1 MTDSTETQTPP
12 APVVAADV
20 EPDEVAPGVYVIP
33 DGRVPLVPNI
43 GIVVAEREALVVD
56 TGMGPK
62 NGRRV
67 LDKARALT
75 DKPLVLTITHFH
87 PEHGFG
93 AQELSD
99 ARIVYNR
106 AQQEELAE
114 KGASYLD
121 MFRSFGDA
129 VAEQLEGVELVDP
142 DEVYDGE
149 LTLDLGG
156 TTVELREFGLAHTRG
171 DQVVF
176 LPGQGV
182 LFTGDLVET
191 RLFPIFPWFPPDDAD
206 VNGSKWIDVLGR
218 LEALEPDVV
227 VPGHGEVGGPDL
239 IGQVRAYLEDVRER
253 VSAASD
259 GRGSEEVKAAPGARD
274 PRGVSDLGCAGMDR
288 LRRRVLLRRAQWLT
302 ASASR
307 AAGPPTPAS
316 FGCPRARRSR
326 SSSEPSASAWPTRRS
341 TRPAAP
347 GSTTACRF
355 AIAVSSSWRRWL
367 PRVGWKSG
375 CACTSAGRSTTVSRP
390 RSSRRWV
397 RCSPCTSATRAR
409 PSARR

>member
-1 MTDSTETQTPP
+1 MTDSSETQRLP
-12 APVVAADV
+12 APVVADV
-20 EPDEVAPGVYVIP
+20 TPNEVAPGVHVIP

-43 GIVVAEREALVVD
+43 GIVVAEEEALVVD

-67 LDKARALT
+67 FDKARALT

-93 AQELSD
+93 AQEFRE

-106 AQQEELAE
+106 TQQEELAE
-114 KGASYLD
+114 KGATYLD

-156 TTVELREFGLAHTRG
+156 TTVELHEFGLAHTRG

-176 LPGQGV
+176 LPERGV

-191 RLFPIFPWFPPDDAD
+191 RFFPIFPWFPPDDAD

-218 LEALEPDVV
+218 LEALQPDVV

-253 VSAASD
+253 VSVASD
-259 GRGSEEVKAAPGARD
+259 GRSSEEVKAALEPEI
-274 PRGVSDLGCAGMDR
+274 
-288 LRRRVLLRRAQWLT
+288 
-302 ASASR
+302 R
-307 AAGPPTPAS
+307 AAYPT
-316 FGCPRARRSR
+316 
-326 SSSEPSASAWPTRRS
+326 WD
-341 TRPAAP
+341 AP
-347 GSTTACRF
+347 EWIGF
-355 AIAVSSSWRRWL
+355 AVECFYAEL
-367 PRVGWKSG
+367 NG
-375 CACTSAGRSTTVSRP
+375 
-390 RSSRRWV
+390 
-397 RCSPCTSATRAR
+397 
-409 PSARR
+409 

>member
-1 MTDSTETQTPP
+1 MTDSTETQRPP
-12 APVVAADV
+12 APVVADV
-20 EPDEVAPGVYVIP
+20 EPEEVAPGVHVIP
-33 DGRVPLVPNI
+33 DGRVPIVPNI
-43 GIVVAEREALVVD
+43 GIVVGEREALVVD

-67 LDKARALT
+67 LEKARALT

-93 AQELSD
+93 AQEFSE

-106 AQQEELAE
+106 AQQEELAK
-114 KGASYLD
+114 KGAPYLD

-156 TTVELREFGLAHTRG
+156 TTAELREFGLAHTRG

-176 LPGQGV
+176 LPEQSV

-191 RLFPIFPWFPPDDAD
+191 RFFPIFPWFPPDDVD

-218 LEALEPDVV
+218 LEALQPKVV

-239 IGQVRAYLEDVRER
+239 IGQVRAYLEDVRHR
-253 VSAASD
+253 VNAASD
-259 GRGSEEVKAAPGARD
+259 GRSSEEVKAALEPEI
-274 PRGVSDLGCAGMDR
+274 
-288 LRRRVLLRRAQWLT
+288 
-302 ASASR
+302 R
-307 AAGPPTPAS
+307 AAYPT
-316 FGCPRARRSR
+316 
-326 SSSEPSASAWPTRRS
+326 WD
-341 TRPAAP
+341 AP
-347 GSTTACRF
+347 EWIGF
-355 AIAVSSSWRRWL
+355 AVECFYAEL
-367 PRVGWKSG
+367 HG
-375 CACTSAGRSTTVSRP
+375 
-390 RSSRRWV
+390 
-397 RCSPCTSATRAR
+397 
-409 PSARR
+409 

>member
-1 MTDSTETQTPP
+1 MTDSTETQRPP
-12 APVVAADV
+12 APVVADV

-67 LDKARALT
+67 LEKARALT

-106 AQQEELAE
+106 TQQEELAE

-218 LEALEPDVV
+218 LEALEP
-227 VPGHGEVGGPDL
+227 
-239 IGQVRAYLEDVRER
+239 
-253 VSAASD
+253 
-259 GRGSEEVKAAPGARD
+259 GRRGARPRRGRRTGSDRAGPRLPRGRPRAGERGVRRARLGGGQGCAGAGD

-326 SSSEPSASAWPTRRS
+326 S
-341 TRPAAP
+341 
-347 GSTTACRF
+347 
-355 AIAVSSSWRRWL
+355 
-367 PRVGWKSG
+367 
-375 CACTSAGRSTTVSRP
+375 
-390 RSSRRWV
+390 
-397 RCSPCTSATRAR
+397 
-409 PSARR
+409 

>member
-1 MTDSTETQTPP
+1 MTDSTETQRPP
-12 APVVAADV
+12 APVVADV
-20 EPDEVAPGVYVIP
+20 EPEEVAPGVHVIP

-43 GIVVAEREALVVD
+43 GIVVGEREALVVD

-67 LDKARALT
+67 LEKARALT

-93 AQELSD
+93 AQEFSE

-106 AQQEELAE
+106 AQQEELAK
-114 KGASYLD
+114 KGAPYLD

-156 TTVELREFGLAHTRG
+156 TTAELREFGLAHTRG

-176 LPGQGV
+176 LPEQSV

-191 RLFPIFPWFPPDDAD
+191 RFFPIFPWFPPDDVD

-218 LEALEPDVV
+218 LEALQPKVV

-239 IGQVRAYLEDVRER
+239 IGQVRAYLEDVRHR
-253 VSAASD
+253 VNAASD
-259 GRGSEEVKAAPGARD
+259 GRSSEEVKAALEPEI
-274 PRGVSDLGCAGMDR
+274 
-288 LRRRVLLRRAQWLT
+288 
-302 ASASR
+302 R
-307 AAGPPTPAS
+307 AAYPTWDAS
-316 FGCPRARRSR
+316 EWIG
-326 SSSEPSASAWPTRRS
+326 
-341 TRPAAP
+341 
-347 GSTTACRF
+347 F
-355 AIAVSSSWRRWL
+355 AVECFYAEL
-367 PRVGWKSG
+367 HG
-375 CACTSAGRSTTVSRP
+375 
-390 RSSRRWV
+390 
-397 RCSPCTSATRAR
+397 
-409 PSARR
+409 

>member
-1 MTDSTETQTPP
+1 MTDSTETQRLP
-12 APVVAADV
+12 APVVADV
-20 EPDEVAPGVYVIP
+20 EPDEVAPGVRVIP

-43 GIVVAEREALVVD
+43 GIVVAEEEALAVD

-67 LDKARALT
+67 LEKARALT

-93 AQELSD
+93 AQEFSE

-106 AQQEELAE
+106 TQQEELAE
-114 KGASYLD
+114 KGAPYLD

-129 VAEQLEGVELVDP
+129 VAEQLQGVELVDP

-156 TTVELREFGLAHTRG
+156 TTVELHEFGLAHTRG

-176 LPGQGV
+176 LPEQGV

-191 RLFPIFPWFPPDDAD
+191 RFFPIFPWFPPDDVD

-218 LEALEPDVV
+218 LEALQPDVV

-253 VSAASD
+253 VSVASD
-259 GRGSEEVKAAPGARD
+259 GRSSEEVKAALEPEI
-274 PRGVSDLGCAGMDR
+274 
-288 LRRRVLLRRAQWLT
+288 
-302 ASASR
+302 R
-307 AAGPPTPAS
+307 AAYPT
-316 FGCPRARRSR
+316 
-326 SSSEPSASAWPTRRS
+326 WD
-341 TRPAAP
+341 AP
-347 GSTTACRF
+347 EWIGF
-355 AIAVSSSWRRWL
+355 AVECFYAEL
-367 PRVGWKSG
+367 NG
-375 CACTSAGRSTTVSRP
+375 
-390 RSSRRWV
+390 
-397 RCSPCTSATRAR
+397 
-409 PSARR
+409 